1 MMRKELVALYGRIG
15 LMMAA
20 FGFVAAIVVGPLLL
34 KAWPPRMEVTAQ
46 RDAPTLRPQNVNLGP
61 G

>member
-1 MMRKELVALYGRIG
+1 MRKDLVALYGRIG

-20 FGFVAAIVVGPLLL
+20 FGFVAAIVVGPLLQ
-34 KAWPPRMEVTAQ
+34 KAWLSRVEVTEQ
-46 RDAPTLRPQNVNLGP
+46 RDEPALRPQNVSLSP